1 MNTEKFN
8 SWLQIAANLGILF
21 GLILVGFQMRQN
33 SELLGA
39 ELVFTENQ
47 RLIDGA
53 QALAGEFPSS
63 VYAKHLTNLEDLS
76 FQEQVEIEAF
86 YYTHFE
92 NWRSLY
98 DLSSIGI
105 IENEWKTRIDFDA
118 QWLLG
123 NPYGRAR
130 WERAQDIQP
139 REIVDYVNNLL
150 EQESFDNDAT
160 RRYYESMFNDA
171 LQYKE
176 ESQN

>member
-1 MNTEKFN
+1 MNAEKFN

-63 VYAKHLTNLEDLS
+63 VYAKHLTNLEDLN

-98 DLSSIGI
+98 DLASIGI
-105 IENEWKTRIDFDA
+105 IENEWKMRINFDA

-123 NPYGRAR
+123 NPYGRVR

-139 REIVDYVNNLL
+139 PEIVEYVNNLI
-150 EQESFDNDAT
+150 ERGSIDSDAT
-160 RRYYESMFNDA
+160 RRYYESLFKDA
-171 LQYKE
+171 LQFE
-176 ESQN
+176 EGSQN